1 MTDCKH
7 ERRLQLP
14 SLPPLTFRGDSIS
27 AGRGEIT
34 WRLHCADC
42 SAPLNADGTADGAA
56 VAPGYVA
63 GGWASTRDAAEE
75 AAVLTP
81 GAALVDADEALAALE
96 KVHATYAAMRH
107 NLDDVAAERDA
118 LRSSERE
125 AVSRAQEMEMR
136 AAERDA
142 LQARVRELEAA
153 LAAKS

>member
-1 MTDCKH
+1 MTDKK
-7 ERRLQLP
+7 
-14 SLPPLTFRGDSIS
+14 
-27 AGRGEIT
+27 
-34 WRLHCADC
+34 
-42 SAPLNADGTADGAA
+42 NAL
-56 VAPGYVA
+56 VA
-63 GGWASTRDAAEE
+63 AAEAW

-81 GAALVDADEALAALE
+81 GAAWVAA
-96 KVHATYAAMRH
+96 
-107 NLDDVAAERDA
+107 DDVAAERDA